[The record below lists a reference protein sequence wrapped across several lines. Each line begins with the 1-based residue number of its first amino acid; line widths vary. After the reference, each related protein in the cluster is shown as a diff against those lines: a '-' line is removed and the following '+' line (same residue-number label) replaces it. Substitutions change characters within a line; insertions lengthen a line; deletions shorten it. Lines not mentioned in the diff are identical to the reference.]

1 MKALYWFRRDRRLA
15 DNEALSLASQYQLAP
30 LVVIDGFDSLYPNR
44 AHSLLESIRSLDKDL
59 DSKLNVSQGQAKEVI
74 PRLVG
79 EMQLEAVFAT
89 RAYDTE
95 GMLEQ
100 AEVAEALQ
108 QLNIPLKL
116 IGSYYAVTPGTVLKP
131 DGSPYK
137 VYTPFWR
144 AWSKLDIPKPFSKPK
159 LKLLDHVERGF
170 PEAKAEPTIK
180 IHAGETAALATLERF
195 ALKVS
200 DYENSRDLM
209 SISGTSKLSHA
220 LAHGE
225 IHPRTILDRLAYASE
240 VFVKEICW
248 REFYADVM
256 FRNPHTLT
264 DYYDQRFGSMTYDTG
279 PDADKKFEA
288 WKDGKTGYPIVD
300 AAMRQLKLTGWMHN
314 RARMITASFLIKDLH
329 LEWQQGAEWFEAQ
342 LTDFDPASNSHGW
355 QWTAGCGTDASP
367 YFRVFNPVLQ
377 GKKFDPEGDYIRKYV
392 PELAHLDKRS
402 IHEPWEA
409 IDGFAQ
415 GYVERIVDHSE
426 ERDETLRR
434 FKELKQQTGQ

>member
-1 MKALYWFRRDRRLA
+1 MQALYWFRRDRRLA
-15 DNEALSLASQYQLAP
+15 DNEALSFASQYRLSP
-30 LVVIDGFDSLYPNR
+30 LVIIDQFDSLYPNR
-44 AHSLLESIRSLDKDL
+44 AHSLLASIRSLDKDL
-59 DSKLNVSQGQAKEVI
+59 DSKLNVSQGKAKDVI
-74 PRLVG
+74 PRLVR
-79 EMQLEAVFAT
+79 EMKLDTVIAS

-100 AEVAEALQ
+100 AAVAEQLQ

-131 DGSPYK
+131 DGTAYK

-144 AWSKLDIPKPFSKPK
+144 AWSNFAIPKPFSKPK
-159 LKLLDHVERGF
+159 LELLDPVERDF
-170 PEAKAEPTIK
+170 PEAKSEPSIK
-180 IHAGETAALATLERF
+180 IHAGEAAAIATLERF
-195 ALKVS
+195 AAKVN

-209 SISGTSKLSHA
+209 AVSGTSKLSHA

-225 IHPRTILDRLAYASE
+225 IHPRTILDRLAFASE

-256 FRNPHTLT
+256 FRNPHTLN
-264 DYYDQRFGSMTYDTG
+264 DYYDQRFASMTYDTG
-279 PDADKKFEA
+279 AEADKKFEA
-288 WKDGKTGYPIVD
+288 WKEGKTGYPIVD
-300 AAMRQLKLTGWMHN
+300 AAMRQLRQTGWMHN

-377 GKKFDPEGDYIRKYV
+377 GKKFDPDGDYIRKYI

-409 IDGFAQ
+409 IDGYTQ

-434 FKELKQQTGQ
+434 FRELKQQTGQ

>member
-1 MKALYWFRRDRRLA
+1 LKALYWFRRDRRLA
-15 DNEALSLASQYQLAP
+15 DNEALVFASQFRLAP
-30 LVVIDGFDSLYPNR
+30 LAVIDDFQSLSANR
-44 AHSLLESIRSLDKDL
+44 ALSLLESIRSLDRDL
-59 DSKLNVSQGQAKEVI
+59 LSKLNVSQGRAQEVI
-74 PRLVG
+74 PRIVKKL
-79 EMQLEAVFAT
+79 QLESVIAT
-89 RAYDTE
+89 RAYDTH

-100 AEVAEALQ
+100 AAVAESLQ
-108 QLNIPLKL
+108 RLNIPLKL
-116 IGSYYAVTPGTVLKP
+116 VGSYYVVTPGTVVKP
-131 DGSPYK
+131 DGTPYK

-144 AWSKLDIPKPFSKPK
+144 AWSKLDIPSPFPKPE
-159 LKLLDHVERGF
+159 LNLLDPVERDF
-170 PEAKAEPTIK
+170 PEINTEPTIT
-180 IHAGETAALATLERF
+180 ILAGEAYAKKTLERF
-195 ALKVS
+195 ALKVN

-209 SISGTSKLSHA
+209 AKSGTSQLSHA

-256 FRNPHTLT
+256 FRNPHTLN
-264 DYYDQRFGSMTYDTG
+264 DYYDQRFASMTYDTG
-279 PDADKKFEA
+279 FDADRKFEA
-288 WKDGKTGYPIVD
+288 WKEGKTGYPIVD

-329 LEWQQGAEWFEAQ
+329 LEWQQGAAWFEAQ
-342 LTDFDPASNSHGW
+342 LTDFDPASNAHGW
-355 QWTAGCGTDASP
+355 QWTAGSGTDASP

-377 GKKFDPEGDYIRKYV
+377 GKKFDPDGDYIRRFV

-409 IDGFAQ
+409 IDGYAH
-415 GYVERIVDHSE
+415 GYFERIVDHSE

-434 FKELKQQTGQ
+434 FKELKQQMGQ